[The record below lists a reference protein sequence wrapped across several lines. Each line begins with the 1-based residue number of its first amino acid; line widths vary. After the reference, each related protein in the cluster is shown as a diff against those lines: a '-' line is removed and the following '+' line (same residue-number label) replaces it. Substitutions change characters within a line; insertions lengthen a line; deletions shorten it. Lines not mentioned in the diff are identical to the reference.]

1 MEDQNSRLRFLQL
14 QVVVLAL
21 GEAHHAGWWK
31 SQFLSPV
38 GLSHL
43 SYVYPRSNFAAAV
56 RSASR
61 AAKIVHD
68 SSIGIGQVFHLF
80 RLPREFER
88 HLDETLRESE
98 ADLHAQ
104 LEPFLSQRE
113 RLLERLEQLSETTL
127 GKAAV
132 GPLRMGTMRDL
143 HKPNSV
149 ARLASAY
156 YAAFRDGVK
165 VFPYFEDDKK
175 SR

>member
-1 MEDQNSRLRFLQL
+1 MKDIDSHLPLLQL
-14 QVVVLAL
+14 QIVVLAL

-31 SQFLSPV
+31 SRFLSPV

-80 RLPREFER
+80 RLPRDLEWR
-88 HLDETLRESE
+88 LDETLRESE
-98 ADLHAQ
+98 ANLHAQ
-104 LEPFLSQRE
+104 LEPILSQRE
-113 RLLERLEQLSETTL
+113 RLLERLKQLGETTL
-127 GKAAV
+127 DKAAI
-132 GPLRMGTMRDL
+132 GPLQMGSLRDL
-143 HKPNSV
+143 YKPNSV

-156 YAAFRDGVK
+156 YAAFRGEVK
-165 VFPYFEDDKK
+165 VFPYFRDDKK
-175 SR
+175 SQ

>member
-1 MEDQNSRLRFLQL
+1 MEAKDSHFPLLQL
-14 QVVVLAL
+14 QIVVLAL

-43 SYVYPRSNFAAAV
+43 SYVYPRSNFAGAV

-88 HLDETLRESE
+88 HLDEILRESE
-98 ADLHAQ
+98 VDLRTQ
-104 LEPFLSQRE
+104 LESFLSQRE

-127 GKAAV
+127 DKAAV
-132 GPLRMGTMRDL
+132 GPLRMGTLRDL

-149 ARLASAY
+149 AQLASAY
-156 YAAFRDGVK
+156 YAAFRDRVK
-165 VFPYFEDDKK
+165 VFPYFEVEKTG
-175 SR
+175 R